1 MTGSGPIVV
10 ESGQITTI
18 RLENPPLN
26 LVTVEL
32 TRSLDRAL
40 ATIEGDPEARCVVLT
55 GTGDRAFCAGSDVK
69 EFESLQ
75 GRVGEGKLLLE
86 KAVYRRMARLPVPT
100 IAAIQADALGGG
112 LELALCCDLRV
123 ADERAKLG
131 LPEVRLGVMPGS
143 GGTQRL
149 PRIVGIAKAKE
160 LILMGEIISASDAL
174 DIGLLNRVA
183 AAGRAVDDAMTM
195 AETIAER
202 GPLAVREAKQAL
214 DLAGDMP
221 LDEGMARELDA
232 SERIF
237 ASRDMLEGAQAFFE
251 KRPPRF
257 TGE

>member
-1 MTGSGPIVV
+1 MSGPDPIVV

-18 RLENPPLN
+18 RLQNPPLN

-32 TRSLDRAL
+32 TRRLDRAL
-40 ATIEGDPEARCVVLT
+40 ESIEHDRDVRCVVLT

-86 KAVYRRMARLPVPT
+86 KAVYRRIARLPVPT

-160 LILMGEIISASDAL
+160 LILMGEIINASDAL
-174 DIGLLNRVA
+174 EIGLVNRVA
-183 AAGRAVDDAMTM
+183 PAGAALDEAMKM

-202 GPLAVREAKQAL
+202 GPLAVREAKRAL

-221 LDEGMARELDA
+221 LDEGLARELDA

-237 ASRDMLEGAQAFFE
+237 ASRDMSEGAKAFFE

>member
-1 MTGSGPIVV
+1 MTERLIVV
-10 ESGQITTI
+10 ESGAVTTI

-32 TRSLDRAL
+32 TRALDRAL
-40 ATIEGDPEARCVVLT
+40 ADIEADPEVRCVVVT

-69 EFESLQ
+69 EFESLH

-86 KAVYRRMARLPVPT
+86 KAVYRRLARLPMPT

-123 ADERAKLG
+123 ADPTARLG

-149 PRIVGIAKAKE
+149 PRIVGPARAKE
-160 LILMGEIISASDAL
+160 LILMGEILTASEAAA
-174 DIGLLNRVA
+174 IGLVNRVSE
-183 AAGRAVDDAMTM
+183 AGQAVAWAVQM
-195 AETIAER
+195 AEAIASR
-202 GPLAVREAKQAL
+202 GPIAVREAKRAI
-214 DLAGDMP
+214 DLAGDVA
-221 LDEGMARELDA
+221 LDEGLADELDA

-237 ASRDMLEGAQAFFE
+237 ASDDMLEGARAFFE
-251 KRPPRF
+251 KRSPDF